1 MKTIDIFG
9 YSFSAIKL
17 RKLRA
22 ALTTLG
28 VVIGIAAIVALLS
41 ITQGLQTT
49 LTNQLNQGL
58 SANTLIVTPGS
69 GGFLSGAGGGGGG
82 GGFGGGGAGG
92 AGGNGGAGGGFG
104 GGGFGGS
111 DTSGF
116 HLYVNYTS
124 EINALSPDIQSSIAI
139 ISRAG
144 YIQSGNLNRSVTIY
158 GVDFNQYAQIYST
171 TFVAASGSIPTNPTG
186 TEAVVGTRVNDP
198 GQNGTLFFGAGD
210 SINVVWTNA
219 TVLPPINES
228 YTATV
233 SGVLGK
239 IGGFGIGGPSDTGVY
254 IPIDQAEKFF
264 GTDQADMIIVQL
276 KNHDSATIN
285 ATSTEITKHFSN
297 QVSVISAT
305 AVLSLLTSIFSLL
318 NLFLGG
324 IAAISLL
331 VAGIGIMNI
340 MIVSLIERTREIG
353 ILKALGM
360 KSRTVL
366 TIFLG
371 ESIIIGLM
379 GAIIGIVLG
388 WILANVTARILSSG
402 VFGGGGGFAIT
413 PLLTPEVL
421 VGALVFG
428 VGISVIFALYP
439 AWRAS
444 KLKPVE
450 ALRYE

>member
-9 YSFSAIKL
+9 YSFNAIKL

-49 LTNQLNQGL
+49 LTGQLNQGL
-58 SANTLIVTPGS
+58 SANTLIVSPGS
-69 GGFLSGAGGGGGG
+69 GGFLGGAGGGGA
-82 GGFGGGGAGG
+82 GAGG
-92 AGGNGGAGGGFG
+92 GGAGGGFG
-104 GGGFGGS
+104 GAGGTS
-111 DTSGF
+111 DNSGF
-116 HLYVNYTS
+116 KLYVNYTS
-124 EINALSPDIQSSIAI
+124 EINAISPDIETSIAV
-139 ISRAG
+139 ISRTG
-144 YIQSGNLNRSVTIY
+144 FIQTDNLNRTVTIY
-158 GVDFNQYAQIYST
+158 GVDFNQYTQLYTT
-171 TFVAASGSIPTNPTG
+171 TFVAASGTIPTSPVDTD
-186 TEAVVGTRVNDP
+186 TVVGTRVNQP
-198 GQNGTLFFGAGD
+198 GQNGTIFFSAGD
-210 SINVVWTNA
+210 RINITWTNA
-219 TVLPPINES
+219 TVLPPVNET
-228 YTATV
+228 YTVDV

-239 IGGFGIGGPSDTGVY
+239 IGGFGLAGPSDTGVY
-254 IPIDQAEKFF
+254 IPIDKAQSFF
-264 GTDQADMIIVQL
+264 GTDQCDMIIVKL
-276 KNHDSATIN
+276 KSSDNATITN
-285 ATSTEITKHFSN
+285 VSKAITDHFSN
-297 QVSVISAT
+297 QVSVISST
-305 AVLSLLTSIFSLL
+305 AVLGLLTNIFSILQ
-318 NLFLGG
+318 LFLGG

-371 ESIIIGLM
+371 ESVIIGLM

-388 WILANVTARILSSG
+388 WILANVTARVLGSG
-402 VFGGGGGFAIT
+402 VFGGGGGFTIT

-421 VGALVFG
+421 IGALAFG
-428 VGISVIFALYP
+428 VGVSVIFALYP

>member
-41 ITQGLQTT
+41 ITQGLQAT
-49 LTNQLNQGL
+49 LTGQLNQGL
-58 SANTLIVTPGS
+58 SANTLIVSPGS
-69 GGFLSGAGGGGGG
+69 GGGLVGGGGMGAGGGGPG
-82 GGFGGGGAGG
+82 GGFGGAGG
-92 AGGNGGAGGGFG
+92 T
-104 GGGFGGS
+104 S
-111 DTSGF
+111 DNSGF
-116 HLYVNYTS
+116 KLYVNYTS
-124 EINALSPDIQSSIAI
+124 EIDALSPDIDLSIAV
-139 ISRAG
+139 ISRTG
-144 YIQSGNLNRSVTIY
+144 FIQTDNLNRTVTIY
-158 GVDFNQYAQIYST
+158 GVDFNQYSQVYST
-171 TFVAASGSIPTNPTG
+171 TFVAASGTIPTSPTE
-186 TEAVVGTRVNDP
+186 TDTVVGTRVNQP
-198 GQNGTLFFGAGD
+198 GQNGTIFFGAGNT
-210 SINVVWTNA
+210 INITWTNA
-219 TVLPPINES
+219 TVLPPVNET
-228 YTATV
+228 YTADV
-233 SGVLGK
+233 SGVLQK
-239 IGGFGIGGPSDTGVY
+239 IGGFGLGGPSDTGVY
-254 IPIDQAEKFF
+254 IPIDKAQSFL
-264 GTDQADMIIVQL
+264 GTEQADMIIVKL
-276 KNHDSATIN
+276 KSSDNATITN
-285 ATSTEITKHFSN
+285 VSKLITDHFSN
-297 QVSVISAT
+297 QVSVISST
-305 AVLSLLTSIFSLL
+305 AVLSLLTNIFSILQ
-318 NLFLGG
+318 LFLGG

-371 ESIIIGLM
+371 ESVIIGLI
-379 GAIIGIVLG
+379 GAIVGIILG
-388 WILANVTARILSSG
+388 WILANVTASVLGSG
-402 VFGGGGGFAIT
+402 AFGGGGGFTIT

-421 VGALVFG
+421 VGALAFG
-428 VGISVIFALYP
+428 VGVSVIFALYP

>member
-1 MKTIDIFG
+1 MKTIDVFG

-41 ITQGLQTT
+41 ITQGLQAT
-49 LTNQLNQGL
+49 LTHELNQGL

-69 GGFLSGAGGGGGG
+69 GGFLSGATGGGGASGGAGGGG
-82 GGFGGGGAGG
+82 GGFGGGG
-92 AGGNGGAGGGFG
+92 GGGV
-104 GGGFGGS
+104 GS
-111 DTSGF
+111 SDNSGF
-116 HLYVNYTS
+116 NLYVNYTS
-124 EINALSPDIQSSIAI
+124 EIDALSPNIESSIAI
-139 ISRAG
+139 ISRSG
-144 YIQSGNLNRSVTIY
+144 YIQTDSLNRSVTIY

-171 TFVAASGSIPTNPTG
+171 TFVPASGTITTNPAETD
-186 TEAVVGTRVNDP
+186 AVVGTRVNQP

-219 TVLPPINES
+219 TVLPPVNET
-228 YTATV
+228 YTANVT
-233 SGVLGK
+233 GVLGK

-254 IPIDQAEKFF
+254 IPIDKAKSFY

-276 KNHDSATIN
+276 KNHDPATIN
-285 ATSTEITKHFSN
+285 GTSTAITSHFSN

-305 AVLSLLTSIFSLL
+305 AVLSLLTSVFSLL

-371 ESIIIGLM
+371 ESVIIGLM
-379 GAIIGIVLG
+379 GAVIGIVLG
-388 WILANVTARILSSG
+388 WILANITARVLGSG
-402 VFGGGGGFAIT
+402 VFGGTGGFNIT

-421 VGALVFG
+421 VGALAFG
-428 VGISVIFALYP
+428 VGVSVIFALHP

-444 KLKPVE
+444 KLEPVE

>member
-1 MKTIDIFG
+1 MKITDIFG
-9 YSFSAIKL
+9 YSFSAIRL

-28 VVIGIAAIVALLS
+28 VIIGIAAIVALLS
-41 ITQGLQTT
+41 ITQGLQAT
-49 LTNQLNQGL
+49 LTGQLNQGL
-58 SANTLIVTPGS
+58 AANTLIISPGS
-69 GGFLSGAGGGGGG
+69 GGALGGGGTGGG
-82 GGFGGGGAGG
+82 GGFGGGGT
-92 AGGNGGAGGGFG
+92 FG
-104 GGGFGGS
+104 GGTT
-111 DTSGF
+111 DNSGF
-116 HLYVNYTS
+116 KLYVNYTN
-124 EINALSPDIQSSIAI
+124 EIDALSPDIVSSIAI
-139 ISRAG
+139 MSRSG
-144 YIQSGNLNRSVTIY
+144 YVQTDNLNRSITIY
-158 GVDFNQYAQIYST
+158 GVNFNSYSQTYST
-171 TFVAASGSIPTNPTG
+171 TFTAASGTIPTNPSDNQV
-186 TEAVVGTRVNDP
+186 VVGTRVNQP
-198 GQNGTLFFGAGD
+198 GQNGTIFFDAGD
-210 SINVVWTNA
+210 NVNVTWTNA
-219 TVLPPINES
+219 TVLPPVNETYS
-228 YTATV
+228 ADV

-254 IPIDQAEKFF
+254 IPIDKAESFF
-264 GTDQADMIIVQL
+264 GTQQCDMIIVQL
-276 KNHDSATIN
+276 KNSNN
-285 ATSTEITKHFSN
+285 ATVTNVSKAITDHFSN
-297 QVSVISAT
+297 QVSVVSAT
-305 AVLSLLTSIFSLL
+305 AVLSLLTNIFSILQ
-318 NLFLGG
+318 LFLGG

-379 GAIIGIVLG
+379 GAVIGIISG
-388 WILANVTARILSSG
+388 WILANITATVLGSG
-402 VFGGGGGFAIT
+402 IFGAGGGFKIT

-421 VGALVFG
+421 VGALAFG
-428 VGISVIFALYP
+428 VGVSVIFALYP